1 MDIKQYAWGVNLD
14 LCLQDARCKKPCIFY
29 FLHGGNNLD
38 SKYIIEVSNST
49 ETKEDIRF
57 GYVKATKINKE
68 TGETIYF
75 RFCEPIQKVTEY
87 VTKFAENLMLTKEL
101 EGRLLRIGLY
111 AIKE

>member
-1 MDIKQYAWGVNLD
+1 MDN
-14 LCLQDARCKKPCIFY
+14 
-29 FLHGGNNLD
+29 
-38 SKYIIEVSNST
+38 KYLIEINNST

-57 GYVKATKINKE
+57 GYVKATITDKE

-101 EGRLLRIGLY
+101 EGKLLRIGLY

>member
-1 MDIKQYAWGVNLD
+1 LH
-14 LCLQDARCKKPCIFY
+14 FY
-29 FLHGGNNLD
+29 FLGGNNL
-38 SKYIIEVSNST
+38 SNRYLIEINNST

-57 GYVKATKINKE
+57 GYVKATITDKE

-101 EGRLLRIGLY
+101 EGRLLRINLLT
-111 AIKE
+111 IS

>member
-1 MDIKQYAWGVNLD
+1 MN
-14 LCLQDARCKKPCIFY
+14 
-29 FLHGGNNLD
+29 

-57 GYVKATKINKE
+57 GYVKATIINKE

-101 EGRLLRIGLY
+101 EGRLLRINLLT
-111 AIKE
+111 IS

>member
-1 MDIKQYAWGVNLD
+1 MQGVKSL
-14 LCLQDARCKKPCIFY
+14 A
-29 FLHGGNNLD
+29 FLFCQGGNNLN

-57 GYVKATKINKE
+57 GYVKATITNKE

-87 VTKFAENLMLTKEL
+87 VTKFAENLMLTREL
-101 EGRLLRIGLY
+101 EGRLLRINLLT
-111 AIKE
+111 IS